1 MFIYNELLIFSALVG
16 IYIYMLYAVYGQSPS
31 IIILYCWAW
40 RILGACTGEKWKV
53 HKILVGKSDEKK
65 ALRRPRHR
73 QVDIKMDLKETGW
86 E

>member
-1 MFIYNELLIFSALVG
+1 
-16 IYIYMLYAVYGQSPS
+16 
-31 IIILYCWAW
+31 
-40 RILGACTGEKWKV
+40 
-53 HKILVGKSDEKK
+53 LVGKSDEKK